1 MSFIPLSML
10 FFYAEMDS
18 DDVVLSV
25 KLTQTM
31 IRDIKNYNDKY
42 DNNGGYASNS
52 LKCYDYKDKNN
63 IVYENIYCY
72 STFVDEMAEKYSD
85 NFKFTKDRISSE
97 DVRKNVSNQCENGAN
112 CYWTTWT
119 DALNDSNF
127 RIATKIERFDP
138 TKFTDYADGSGPSY
152 R

>member
-1 MSFIPLSML
+1 MTP
-10 FFYAEMDS
+10 
-18 DDVVLSV
+18 
-25 KLTQTM
+25 QT
-31 IRDIKNYNDKY
+31 
-42 DNNGGYASNS
+42 NS
-52 LKCYDYKDKNN
+52 LYTEIETLLKSIPEFLTEEKELRYNKIK
-63 IVYENIYCY
+63 
-72 STFVDEMAEKYSD
+72 EMAEKYSD

-97 DVRKNVSNQCENGAN
+97 DVRKNVTNQCENGAN